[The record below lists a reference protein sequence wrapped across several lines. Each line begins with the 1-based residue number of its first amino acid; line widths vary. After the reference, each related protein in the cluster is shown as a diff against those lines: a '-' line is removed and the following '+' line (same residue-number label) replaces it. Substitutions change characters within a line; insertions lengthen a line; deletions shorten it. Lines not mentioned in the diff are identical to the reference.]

1 MRVPKGPK
9 GESLALAEKFNG
21 DLRWTFLYS
30 FLNLFG
36 GLGQSIRVDIYS
48 YATTRTGHVLLRF
61 WLPYRLFEVISA
73 VWALKFDLIGVNVS
87 HLGNPSC

>member
-21 DLRWTFLYS
+21 DLGRRVLDSTS
-30 FLNLFG
+30 NPFG
-36 GLGQSIRVDIYS
+36 SVGQSVRVDIYS

-61 WLPYRLFEVISA
+61 ESGYRLFEVISA
-73 VWALKFDLIGVNVS
+73 AWALKLNLSRVNVG
-87 HLGNPSC
+87 HLGNAS